1 MCRSGSFFAIRK
13 LTPVFTCVC
22 VNFVCVCVYLLA
34 SPLQPPCISGPQTG
48 GLCSMLPS
56 TVFFLSLH
64 ALPLF
69 SSAGPAALLGSV
81 PLIWVS
87 LTLSRRSQ
95 SLISRAG
102 GHQQQ
107 AARPIIGPSPPVSRE
122 MADVSASN
130 LLFTHETRRAM
141 GFVSGKLRTIISATC
156 IIFFFL
162 LEFQTSSQPSRWTES
177 KTIKD
182 LISMNVWQ

>member
-1 MCRSGSFFAIRK
+1 MPIRFIFHNQKVNTCIYMCVCQF
-13 LTPVFTCVC
+13 CVC
-22 VNFVCVCVYLLA
+22 VCICLPARSCPVYL
-34 SPLQPPCISGPQTG
+34 GPSAG
-48 GLCSMLPS
+48 GLCSVLPS

-81 PLIWVS
+81 PLILVS
-87 LTLSRRSQ
+87 LTLSRCSQ

-102 GHQQQ
+102 GHQQR

-130 LLFTHETRRAM
+130 LLFTHETRWAM
-141 GFVSGKLRTIISATC
+141 GFVSGKLLTIINATC
-156 IIFFFL
+156 IIIFF
-162 LEFQTSSQPSRWTES
+162 SSRISDQQSTEQLDR
-177 KTIKD
+177 KQNYQRFD
-182 LISMNVWQ
+182 FN